1 MWKFL
6 SNIILKNRIV
16 IIIMITAL
24 TVFMAQKGRE
34 AKLSY
39 SMAKLLPNDH
49 QVSVDY
55 NDFLNKYGSQNV
67 LVIAVEDSLITTLS
81 HLKKWDK
88 VSESIK
94 NINGI
99 EQIISFSNLPILQ
112 KDADEKKFTVKK
124 WFSEDIQTEE
134 EFQKALAIYQSQPFF
149 KGLINSEDN
158 KVTTLLITL
167 DEEMIR
173 SSKREILISSIKDLV
188 DNYSTDFGVKAHYSG
203 LPYIRTVH
211 SVKVKNEI
219 SMFILFTLLI
229 TALILY
235 LFFRSFKATISSII
249 VVIIGV
255 IFSFG
260 SIALIGYEISI
271 LMALVPPVLIVIGI
285 PNCIFLINKFHSE
298 FRLSKNKEDALS
310 KMIQKIG
317 NITLLT
323 NVTTASGFAAFIL
336 TNSETLQ
343 EFGVIASLNILF
355 IFLLSLFIIPIYFSF
370 SSAPKKRHTQHL
382 DKKWLNNLVQYLAY
396 LVKYKRKHIYVIT
409 VVLIVVGFFGII
421 QLKTTG
427 NITDDLPKDQ
437 ALYKDLKFLESNFGG
452 VLPLEVLVNTKKKN
466 GLLKSYN
473 LRKIEKLSDVLETYP
488 EFSKPSSYIDAVK
501 YSKQAFYNG
510 DSTYYS
516 LPNSQE
522 QRVILSYLKN
532 SSEGL
537 GFGNLLMDSLK
548 QEARISLRV
557 ADISTSKMDSI
568 FDSLLPK
575 INEIFDPEKYDVTI
589 TGTSIVF
596 LNGTKFL
603 IKNLVLSLLLVIIL
617 ISIFMAWM
625 FNSFRMVVVSIIPN
639 LIPLLLTGAIMG
651 YFGIALKPSTILV
664 FSIAF
669 GISVDDTIHF
679 LAKYRQELL
688 MNNWNIRKSVFS
700 ALNETG
706 VSMFYTSV
714 VLFFGFFIFV
724 ASDFGGTIALGL
736 LVSIT
741 LMLAMLSNLL
751 LLPALLLSL
760 EKIINYEAFQEP
772 LLDTFDEEEDVELDE
787 LKVKRKEKQS

>member
-1 MWKFL
+1 M
-6 SNIILKNRIV
+6 
-16 IIIMITAL
+16 
-24 TVFMAQKGRE
+24 
-34 AKLSY
+34 
-39 SMAKLLPNDH
+39 
-49 QVSVDY
+49 
-55 NDFLNKYGSQNV
+55 
-67 LVIAVEDSLITTLS
+67 
-81 HLKKWDK
+81 
-88 VSESIK
+88 
-94 NINGI
+94 
-99 EQIISFSNLPILQ
+99 
-112 KDADEKKFTVKK
+112 
-124 WFSEDIQTEE
+124 
-134 EFQKALAIYQSQPFF
+134 
-149 KGLINSEDN
+149 
-158 KVTTLLITL
+158 
-167 DEEMIR
+167 
-173 SSKREILISSIKDLV
+173 
-188 DNYSTDFGVKAHYSG
+188 
-203 LPYIRTVH
+203 
-211 SVKVKNEI
+211 
-219 SMFILFTLLI
+219 
-229 TALILY
+229 
-235 LFFRSFKATISSII
+235 
-249 VVIIGV
+249 
-255 IFSFG
+255 
-260 SIALIGYEISI
+260 
-271 LMALVPPVLIVIGI
+271 
-285 PNCIFLINKFHSE
+285 
-298 FRLSKNKEDALS
+298 
-310 KMIQKIG
+310 
-317 NITLLT
+317 
-323 NVTTASGFAAFIL
+323 
-336 TNSETLQ
+336 
-343 EFGVIASLNILF
+343 
-355 IFLLSLFIIPIYFSF
+355 
-370 SSAPKKRHTQHL
+370 
-382 DKKWLNNLVQYLAY
+382 
-396 LVKYKRKHIYVIT
+396 
-409 VVLIVVGFFGII
+409 IVVGFFGII

-427 NITDDLPKDQ
+427 NITEDLPKEQ
-437 ALYKDLKFLESNFGG
+437 ALYQDLKFLESNFGG

-501 YSKQAFYNG
+501 YGKQAFYNG

-537 GFGNLLMDSLK
+537 GFGNMLMDSLK

-772 LLDTFDEEEDVELDE
+772 LLDTFDEEEDIELDE
-787 LKVKRKEKQS
+787 LKVKRKEK

>member
-1 MWKFL
+1 
-6 SNIILKNRIV
+6 
-16 IIIMITAL
+16 
-24 TVFMAQKGRE
+24 
-34 AKLSY
+34 
-39 SMAKLLPNDH
+39 
-49 QVSVDY
+49 
-55 NDFLNKYGSQNV
+55 
-67 LVIAVEDSLITTLS
+67 
-81 HLKKWDK
+81 
-88 VSESIK
+88 
-94 NINGI
+94 
-99 EQIISFSNLPILQ
+99 
-112 KDADEKKFTVKK
+112 
-124 WFSEDIQTEE
+124 
-134 EFQKALAIYQSQPFF
+134 
-149 KGLINSEDN
+149 
-158 KVTTLLITL
+158 
-167 DEEMIR
+167 
-173 SSKREILISSIKDLV
+173 
-188 DNYSTDFGVKAHYSG
+188 
-203 LPYIRTVH
+203 
-211 SVKVKNEI
+211 
-219 SMFILFTLLI
+219 MF
-229 TALILY
+229 
-235 LFFRSFKATISSII
+235 
-249 VVIIGV
+249 V
-255 IFSFG
+255 
-260 SIALIGYEISI
+260 
-271 LMALVPPVLIVIGI
+271 
-285 PNCIFLINKFHSE
+285 
-298 FRLSKNKEDALS
+298 
-310 KMIQKIG
+310 
-317 NITLLT
+317 
-323 NVTTASGFAAFIL
+323 
-336 TNSETLQ
+336 
-343 EFGVIASLNILF
+343 
-355 IFLLSLFIIPIYFSF
+355 
-370 SSAPKKRHTQHL
+370 
-382 DKKWLNNLVQYLAY
+382 
-396 LVKYKRKHIYVIT
+396 
-409 VVLIVVGFFGII
+409 
-421 QLKTTG
+421 
-427 NITDDLPKDQ
+427 
-437 ALYKDLKFLESNFGG
+437 
-452 VLPLEVLVNTKKKN
+452 
-466 GLLKSYN
+466 
-473 LRKIEKLSDVLETYP
+473 RKIEKLSNVLETYP

-510 DSTYYS
+510 ESTYYS

-575 INEIFDPEKYDVTI
+575 INEIFDPEKYDLII

-603 IKNLVLSLLLVIIL
+603 IKNLVLSLLLVVIL

-787 LKVKRKEKQS
+787 LKVKRKEKES

>member
-6 SNIILKNRIV
+6 SKLILKNRIV
-16 IIIMITAL
+16 IIILIAML
-24 TVFMAQKGRE
+24 TVFMIKKGKE

-39 SMAKLLPNDH
+39 SMAKLLPESH
-49 QVSVDY
+49 QVSIEY
-55 NDFLNKYGSQNV
+55 NNFLEKYGVQNL

-81 HLKKWDK
+81 HLKKWDLL
-88 VSESIK
+88 SDSIK
-94 NINGI
+94 RINGV
-99 EQIISFSNLPILQ
+99 EQFVSFSNLPIIS
-112 KDADEKKFTVKK
+112 KDSKAKNFKSEK

-149 KGLINSEDN
+149 KGLINSENN

-167 DEEMIR
+167 NDEVIR
-173 SSKREILISSIKDLV
+173 SNERELLIFSIKNLV
-188 DNYSTDFGVKAHYSG
+188 DNYASTYNIKAHYSG
-203 LPYIRTVH
+203 LPYIRTVD
-211 SVKVKNEI
+211 SIKVKKEI
-219 SMFILFTLLI
+219 SMFILFTLII

-235 LFFRSFKATISSII
+235 FFFRSFKAAISSII
-249 VVIIGV
+249 VVVIGV
-255 IFSFG
+255 VFSFG
-260 SIALIGYEISI
+260 SIVLLGYEISI

-382 DKKWLNNLVQYLAY
+382 DKKWINNLVQYLAY

-787 LKVKRKEKQS
+787 LKVKRKEK

>member
-1 MWKFL
+1 
-6 SNIILKNRIV
+6 
-16 IIIMITAL
+16 MITAL

-39 SMAKLLPNDH
+39 SMVKLLPNDH

-67 LVIAVEDSLITTLS
+67 LVIAIEDSLITTLS

-99 EQIISFSNLPILQ
+99 EQIISFSTLPILQ

-173 SSKREILISSIKDLV
+173 SSKREILIFSIKDLV

-235 LFFRSFKATISSII
+235 LFFRSFKATMSSII

-260 SIALIGYEISI
+260 SIALMGYEISI

-343 EFGVIASLNILF
+343 EFGMIASLNILF

-382 DKKWLNNLVQYLAY
+382 DKKWINNLVQYLAY
-396 LVKYKRKHIYVIT
+396 LVQYKRKHIYIIT

-427 NITDDLPKDQ
+427 NITEDLPKEQ
-437 ALYKDLKFLESNFGG
+437 ALYQDLKFLESNFGG

-488 EFSKPSSYIDAVK
+488 EFSKPSSYLDAVK

-510 DSTYYS
+510 DSAYYS

-522 QRVILSYLKN
+522 QRIILSYLKN

-548 QEARISLRV
+548 QEARISLRI

-589 TGTSIVF
+589 TGASIVF

-688 MNNWNIRKSVFS
+688 LNNWNIRKSVFS

-736 LVSIT
+736 LISIT

-772 LLDTFDEEEDVELDE
+772 LLDIFDEEEDVELDE
-787 LKVKRKEKQS
+787 LKVKRKEK

>member
-6 SNIILKNRIV
+6 SNFILKNRIV

-134 EFQKALAIYQSQPFF
+134 EFQKALAIYQSQRFF

-173 SSKREILISSIKDLV
+173 SSKREILIFSIKALV

-203 LPYIRTVH
+203 LPYIRTVD

-229 TALILY
+229 TALILF

-260 SIALIGYEISI
+260 SIALMGYEISI

-382 DKKWLNNLVQYLAY
+382 DKKWINNLVQYLAY

-427 NITDDLPKDQ
+427 NITEDLPKEQ
-437 ALYKDLKFLESNFGG
+437 ALYQDLKFLESNFGG

-522 QRVILSYLKN
+522 QRVISSYLKN

-603 IKNLVLSLLLVIIL
+603 IKNLVLSLLLVVIL

-772 LLDTFDEEEDVELDE
+772 LLDTFDEEEDIELDE
-787 LKVKRKEKQS
+787 LKVKRKEK

>member
-1 MWKFL
+1 MWKSL
-6 SNIILKNRIV
+6 SNFILKNRIV
-16 IIIMITAL
+16 IIIIITAL

-94 NINGI
+94 KINGI

-112 KDADEKKFTVKK
+112 NDADEKKFTIKK

-167 DEEMIR
+167 DEELIR
-173 SSKREILISSIKDLV
+173 SSKREILIFSIKDLV

-203 LPYIRTVH
+203 LPYIRTVD

-219 SMFILFTLLI
+219 SMYILFTLLI
-229 TALILY
+229 TALILH

-260 SIALIGYEISI
+260 SIALMGYEISI

-323 NVTTASGFAAFIL
+323 NLTTASGFAAFIL

-382 DKKWLNNLVQYLAY
+382 DKKWINNLVQYLAY

-427 NITDDLPKDQ
+427 NITDDLPKEQ
-437 ALYKDLKFLESNFGG
+437 ALYQDLKFLENNFGG

-501 YSKQAFYNG
+501 YGKQAFYNG

-532 SSEGL
+532 SSEAL

-589 TGTSIVF
+589 TGASIVF

-651 YFGIALKPSTILV
+651 YFGLALKPSTILV

-772 LLDTFDEEEDVELDE
+772 LLDTFDEEEDIELDE
-787 LKVKRKEKQS
+787 LKVKRKEK

>member
-124 WFSEDIQTEE
+124 WFTEDIQTEE

-149 KGLINSEDN
+149 KGLINSEEN

-173 SSKREILISSIKDLV
+173 SSKREILIFSIKALV

-203 LPYIRTVH
+203 LPYIRTVD

-229 TALILY
+229 TALILF

-260 SIALIGYEISI
+260 SIALMGYEISI

-382 DKKWLNNLVQYLAY
+382 DKKWINNLVQYLAY

-427 NITDDLPKDQ
+427 NITEDLPKEQ
-437 ALYKDLKFLESNFGG
+437 ALYQDLKFLESNFGG

-488 EFSKPSSYIDAVK
+488 EFSKPSSYLDAVK

-537 GFGNLLMDSLK
+537 GFGNRLMDSLK
-548 QEARISLRV
+548 QEARISLRI

-568 FDSLLPK
+568 FDSLLPE

-589 TGTSIVF
+589 TGASIVF

-772 LLDTFDEEEDVELDE
+772 LLDTFDEEEDIELDE
-787 LKVKRKEKQS
+787 LKVKQKVK

>member
-6 SNIILKNRIV
+6 SNFILKNRIV

-49 QVSVDY
+49 QVSIDY

-112 KDADEKKFTVKK
+112 KDADEKKFIVKK
-124 WFSEDIQTEE
+124 WFSEGIQTEE
-134 EFQKALAIYQSQPFF
+134 EFQKVLTIYQSQPFF

-173 SSKREILISSIKDLV
+173 SSKREILIFSIKDLV
-188 DNYSTDFGVKAHYSG
+188 DNYSTDFGVKAHYTG
-203 LPYIRTVH
+203 LPYIRTVD

-260 SIALIGYEISI
+260 SIALIGYDISI

-370 SSAPKKRHTQHL
+370 SSAPKKRHTHHL
-382 DKKWLNNLVQYLAY
+382 DKKWINNLVQYLAY

-427 NITDDLPKDQ
+427 NITEDLPKEQ
-437 ALYKDLKFLESNFGG
+437 ALYQDLKFLESNFGG

-501 YSKQAFYNG
+501 YGKQAFYNG

-537 GFGNLLMDSLK
+537 GFGNMLMDSLK

-700 ALNETG
+700 ALHETG

-787 LKVKRKEKQS
+787 LKVKRKEK

>member
-67 LVIAVEDSLITTLS
+67 LVIAVEDSLMTTLS

-149 KGLINSEDN
+149 KGLISSEDN
-158 KVTTLLITL
+158 KVTTFLITL

-173 SSKREILISSIKDLV
+173 SSKREILIFSIKDLV
-188 DNYSTDFGVKAHYSG
+188 DNYYTEFGVKAYYSG

-260 SIALIGYEISI
+260 SIALMGYEISI

-382 DKKWLNNLVQYLAY
+382 DKKWINNLVQYLAY

-427 NITDDLPKDQ
+427 NITDDLPKEQ
-437 ALYKDLKFLESNFGG
+437 ALYQDLKFLESNFGG

-772 LLDTFDEEEDVELDE
+772 LLDTFDEEEDIELDE
-787 LKVKRKEKQS
+787 LKVKRKEK

>member
-6 SNIILKNRIV
+6 SNFILKNRIV

-149 KGLINSEDN
+149 KGLINSEEN

-173 SSKREILISSIKDLV
+173 SSKREILIFSIKALV
-188 DNYSTDFGVKAHYSG
+188 DNYSTDFGVKAYYSG
-203 LPYIRTVH
+203 LPYIRTVD
-211 SVKVKNEI
+211 SLKVKNEI
-219 SMFILFTLLI
+219 SMFIMFTLLI

-235 LFFRSFKATISSII
+235 LFFKSFKATISSII

-382 DKKWLNNLVQYLAY
+382 DKKWINNLVQYLAY

-427 NITDDLPKDQ
+427 NITEDLPKEQ
-437 ALYKDLKFLESNFGG
+437 ALYQDLKFLESNFGG

-772 LLDTFDEEEDVELDE
+772 LLDTFDEEEDIELDE
-787 LKVKRKEKQS
+787 LKVKRKEK

>member
-149 KGLINSEDN
+149 KGLINSEEN

-173 SSKREILISSIKDLV
+173 SSKREILIFSIKALV

-203 LPYIRTVH
+203 LPYIRTVD

-229 TALILY
+229 TALILF

-260 SIALIGYEISI
+260 SIALMGYEISI

-382 DKKWLNNLVQYLAY
+382 DKKWINNLVQYLAY

-427 NITDDLPKDQ
+427 NITEDLPKEQ
-437 ALYKDLKFLESNFGG
+437 ALYQDLKFLESNFGG

-473 LRKIEKLSDVLETYP
+473 LRKIEKLSNVLETYP

-522 QRVILSYLKN
+522 QRVISSYLKN

-603 IKNLVLSLLLVIIL
+603 IKNLVLSLLLVIVL

-772 LLDTFDEEEDVELDE
+772 LLDTFDEEEDIELDE
-787 LKVKRKEKQS
+787 LKVKRKEK

>member
-149 KGLINSEDN
+149 KGLINSEEN

-173 SSKREILISSIKDLV
+173 SSKREILIFSIKALV

-203 LPYIRTVH
+203 LPYIRTVD

-229 TALILY
+229 TALILF

-260 SIALIGYEISI
+260 SIALMGYEISI

-382 DKKWLNNLVQYLAY
+382 DKKWINNLVQYLAY

-427 NITDDLPKDQ
+427 NITEDLPKEQ
-437 ALYKDLKFLESNFGG
+437 ALYQDLKFLESNFGG

-772 LLDTFDEEEDVELDE
+772 LLDTFDEEEDIELDE
-787 LKVKRKEKQS
+787 LKVKRKEK

>member
-6 SNIILKNRIV
+6 SNFILKNRIV

-173 SSKREILISSIKDLV
+173 SSKREILIFSIKALV

-203 LPYIRTVH
+203 LPYIRTVD

-229 TALILY
+229 TALILF

-260 SIALIGYEISI
+260 SIALMGYEISI

-382 DKKWLNNLVQYLAY
+382 DKKWINNLVQYLAY

-427 NITDDLPKDQ
+427 NITEDLPKEQ
-437 ALYKDLKFLESNFGG
+437 ALYQDLKFLESNFGG

-522 QRVILSYLKN
+522 QRVISSYLKN

-603 IKNLVLSLLLVIIL
+603 IKNLVLSLLLVIVL

-772 LLDTFDEEEDVELDE
+772 LLDTFDEEEDIELDE
-787 LKVKRKEKQS
+787 LKVKRKEK